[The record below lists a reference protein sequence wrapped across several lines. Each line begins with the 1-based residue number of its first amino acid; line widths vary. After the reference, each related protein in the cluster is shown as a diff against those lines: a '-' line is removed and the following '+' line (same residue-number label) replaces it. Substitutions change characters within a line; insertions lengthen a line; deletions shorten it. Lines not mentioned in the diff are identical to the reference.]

1 MALKMG
7 LLGKKL
13 GMTQGFLADG
23 NRCPV
28 TVVHAG
34 PNVVVNVRT
43 PDKHGYSA
51 VQIGY
56 DEKEPRLVNRPAT
69 GYFKKQGVKAQRVVR
84 EIRVPAEVAAKFTT
98 GQVLKLS

>member
-13 GMTQGFLADG
+13 GMTQIFLSDG

-34 PNVVVNVRT
+34 DNVVVNVRT
-43 PDKHGYSA
+43 PDKHGYAA
-51 VQIGY
+51 VQ
-56 DEKEPRLVNRPAT
+56 L
-69 GYFKKQGVKAQRVVR
+69 
-84 EIRVPAEVAAKFTT
+84 
-98 GQVLKLS
+98 LSLIHI